1 MFFLGG
7 NDLLSFSLGLVYV
20 CMYVCMGHGM
30 AWLIRGLFKFFDVLC
45 KDTSLNSMV
54 AGFDVRAV

>member
-1 MFFLGG
+1 
-7 NDLLSFSLGLVYV
+7 
-20 CMYVCMGHGM
+20 MYVAWHGM
-30 AWLIRGLFKFFDVLC
+30 VDARPFQVFDVLC